1 MILPTRACHARIQT
15 LRPGVAI
22 DNRSHSPLASR
33 TGRTGSCPG
42 SLNGNSDS
50 CDPFASISCRNYPE
64 YPPPA
69 PRDRLQPS
77 RGLKNPVTVWVL
89 CQLPQAARTSE
100 NRIKARNRAAR
111 RIQDQNQRI
120 QGPNCT
126 NRSTRIPHPV
136 FNPCS
141 EPVELDSVFG
151 NGRCQRR
158 SARGQAETV

>member
-1 MILPTRACHARIQT
+1 GIAGRVAGDFGSERYSVILPTRACHARIQT

-77 RGLKNPVTVWVL
+77 RGLKNPVTVLVL
-89 CQLPQAARTSE
+89 CQLPPSGENLREPNQGEESRGAADSRSKSADS
-100 NRIKARNRAAR
+100 RPQLHKSKH
-111 RIQDQNQRI
+111 
-120 QGPNCT
+120 T
-126 NRSTRIPHPV
+126 NPAPG
-136 FNPCS
+136 F
-141 EPVELDSVFG
+141 
-151 NGRCQRR
+151 
-158 SARGQAETV
+158 